1 MDPENARQLATAQL
15 EKLAVALEAGQ
26 SDSLREFL
34 AAMARFHRYSPYNV
48 WLILSQRPTASRVAG
63 FQTWKQFGRFVK
75 RGERGIVILAP
86 MFFRHQPKEEN
97 DCPPEDEEPT
107 VRFRAVHVFDVSQTE
122 GDPLPEPTQ
131 VTGDPGA
138 YHDRLKSF
146 VCAQAIELTYADNL
160 GSADGMSSGG
170 RITLR
175 IGLSKAEEFTVL
187 VHELA
192 HELLHRGE
200 KHRLQTKK
208 VRETEAEAVAFVVAS
223 SIGLE
228 TGTAASDYIQLYGG
242 DKATLAASLERIQQ
256 TAALIIDALAKA
268 PDSAEGAM
276 LATSDAI
283 SK

>member
-1 MDPENARQLATAQL
+1 M
-15 EKLAVALEAGQ
+15 G
-26 SDSLREFL
+26 
-34 AAMARFHRYSPYNV
+34 RFHRYSPSNV
-48 WLILSQRPTASRVAG
+48 WLILSQCPQATRVAG
-63 FQTWKQFGRFVK
+63 FQTWKEFGRYVK
-75 RGERGIVILAP
+75 RGAKGIVILAP
-86 MFFRHQPKEEN
+86 MFFRHQHKEET
-97 DCPPEDEEPT
+97 EDST
-107 VRFRAVHVFDVSQTE
+107 DDNSLVMRFRTVHVFDVSQTE

-146 VCAQAIELTYADNL
+146 VSEQAIELIYADNL

-170 RITLR
+170 RISLR
-175 IGLSKAEEFTVL
+175 IGLSAAEEFAVL

-256 TAALIIDALAKA
+256 TAALIINALEKA
-268 PDSAEGAM
+268 PESALDTM
-276 LATSDAI
+276 PATSDAI